1 MGKELELAIKIGGKI
16 DKSLGSAINAAQS
29 QLNTI
34 NKGID
39 RAGMAIAAG
48 VATVTTKLV
57 VDSVNTYNKF
67 IILYPFPSLEVS
79 MYQQQSPAL
88 KETNPHGSQA
98 FPCAF
103 YRLKLSGHGILV
115 KHHWHEEVEIIYFPG
130 GTFTLDINMETFDV
144 SSECFYFINPGELH
158 SIRARSK
165 EVSMEYAVVFQPE
178 LLCSPFYD
186 TVQTQL
192 VQPLQNGRLIFPRCI
207 SANHPVFPIIKE
219 QFQNITNAFYR
230 CSFSEQLE
238 ELHDSLHINLFRASG
253 NAIVGLADQLLIKA
267 SLLNIFADFS
277 NRQLFSQT
285 EKSDDH
291 RVETIKT
298 TITYIRDHYQEKIYI
313 RDLASLIGLN
323 EQYFCRFFKKAIGMS
338 PIEYLNEYRI
348 RQAVRLLK
356 DSSLPVTEICLDCG
370 YNNMGNFLREF
381 RKYTGT
387 TPLQYRKHSQGIEN
401 PSL

>member
-1 MGKELELAIKIGGKI
+1 MTACLLYHCRKESSSTFYKKIYIFYNIIFKI
-16 DKSLGSAINAAQS
+16 LFLQSLTFA
-29 QLNTI
+29 L
-34 NKGID
+34 
-39 RAGMAIAAG
+39 RH
-48 VATVTTKLV
+48 
-57 VDSVNTYNKF
+57 DSVNTYNKF
-67 IILYPFPSLEVS
+67 IILYPFPSLEVYL
-79 MYQQQSPAL
+79 YQPQSPAL

>member
-1 MGKELELAIKIGGKI
+1 MTTCLLYHCRKESSSTFYKKIYIFYNIIFKI
-16 DKSLGSAINAAQS
+16 LFLQSLTFA
-29 QLNTI
+29 L
-34 NKGID
+34 
-39 RAGMAIAAG
+39 RH
-48 VATVTTKLV
+48 
-57 VDSVNTYNKF
+57 DSVNTYNKF

>member
-1 MGKELELAIKIGGKI
+1 
-16 DKSLGSAINAAQS
+16 
-29 QLNTI
+29 
-34 NKGID
+34 
-39 RAGMAIAAG
+39 
-48 VATVTTKLV
+48 
-57 VDSVNTYNKF
+57 
-67 IILYPFPSLEVS
+67 
-79 MYQQQSPAL
+79 
-88 KETNPHGSQA
+88 
-98 FPCAF
+98 
-103 YRLKLSGHGILV
+103 
-115 KHHWHEEVEIIYFPG
+115 
-130 GTFTLDINMETFDV
+130 METFDV

-186 TVQTQL
+186 TVQAQL

-207 SANHPVFPIIKE
+207 SANHPVFPILKE
-219 QFQNITNAFYR
+219 QFLNITNAFYR

-238 ELHDSLHINLFRASG
+238 EFHDSLHINLFRASG

-285 EKSDDH
+285 EKSDDR

-370 YNNMGNFLREF
+370 YNNMGNFLRKF

-401 PSL
+401 SSL

>member
-1 MGKELELAIKIGGKI
+1 MQEF
-16 DKSLGSAINAAQS
+16 
-29 QLNTI
+29 
-34 NKGID
+34 
-39 RAGMAIAAG
+39 R
-48 VATVTTKLV
+48 
-57 VDSVNTYNKF
+57 
-67 IILYPFPSLEVS
+67 
-79 MYQQQSPAL
+79 
-88 KETNPHGSQA
+88 
-98 FPCAF
+98 
-103 YRLKLSGHGILV
+103 
-115 KHHWHEEVEIIYFPG
+115 
-130 GTFTLDINMETFDV
+130 
-144 SSECFYFINPGELH
+144 
-158 SIRARSK
+158 
-165 EVSMEYAVVFQPE
+165 
-178 LLCSPFYD
+178 
-186 TVQTQL
+186 
-192 VQPLQNGRLIFPRCI
+192 RLIFPRCI

-219 QFQNITNAFYR
+219 QFQNITNSFYR

-238 ELHDSLHINLFRASG
+238 EFHDSLHINLFRASG

-285 EKSDDH
+285 EKSDDR

-401 PSL
+401 SSL